1 MKIHLIRLAVFVGVT
16 VAVVRASATGALAQ
30 DKSDKA
36 DPQAAVIHHL
46 RAACVANADLH
57 GVLIKDAELDK
68 AKKALVLQGLVDG
81 KEQRKAL
88 AREAA
93 RLLKNTKWE
102 EAYAGGVI
110 VDRLADSP
118 LKSKYLGMLKTD
130 FAAKDADRTLAQTRL
145 DDLHYQHSSEGWR
158 LVVSGVC
165 IAEKDPNEVKGLLER
180 RIAHLVRKEYA
191 ADELRD
197 VKFEVVAEAMMF
209 ERPLPKFRAAFLKS
223 NMNTIFI
230 QDANYDAAGV
240 LQLQGIVSKAD
251 VERCEKFFKRD
262 LAQEKAVASGC
273 SFKSMQAIDWP
284 LDVKKWN
291 QGLLRE
297 ALDDVQKLHILR
309 AYFESPDQI
318 VCDAT
323 TLETKTDENQAAVS
337 LKKALAG
344 TWKKDWQKYYP
355 KAEITANVIPLANAK
370 PDLQRALLEAGLK
383 RTLVTGLGFDADGSL
398 VIAGLTGSQA
408 EHDAVARHLDA
419 AALAG
424 LFGGGKAPVGL
435 REQDWDAKFHA
446 KAAVSL
452 KNLAVV
458 DWDGKIKQ
466 FQKKLSAAAA
476 TNTMRLDDIYF
487 TRGKA
492 TAPEKNDDDK
502 KKDDAKTEN
511 AGDLQIVFSGITLRE
526 DVAKKLFAEECK
538 NWPEVNAAIGE
549 RGVIADFKFVA
560 VDQPKLQ
567 GWIEKVATFDGIFI
581 DPAMVFDEAGKLVL
595 TGKWRTGSDDEKARI
610 QAILDNEFSG
620 DALAPQKNGI
630 VYQLKPA
637 PTRELLSDLQ
647 IWVQNNKNVEDTFV
661 ERLYYDK
668 TGNLA
673 LQFLPVPSKDKPMQ
687 AKNQALIEKE
697 LRRLIKLKAIELRLP
712 ADQKLLPF
720 PPAPAGPEQ
729 KKKAAPDTTE
739 NFAPR
744 QAFVSAPVVFS
755 AQKGDDD
762 LPLPPA
768 EHLRQKVIAKSEFW
782 DGVLLERGY
791 FDAKGNYRLAG
802 LVDNATQ
809 IDRLEKEL
817 REMAAQPD
825 WRPALANR
833 LDAKELRRGLRVM
846 PLRPMLEALMKAM
859 PEYEELDQ
867 IRLSGRAYHAVDK
880 KLVLVGF
887 TTIDETDKAAA
898 KERRAEAGDKFADL
912 LRAHPDWRERV
923 VAGLELNLA
932 TVKQNRNIAALA
944 SDRAFEWLVDEL
956 ADPVNPP
963 GQSYASYVW
972 AQAGC
977 TPVVLV
983 YARPGKAGDS
993 AKKLPPRDVLVR
1005 CIHNLD
1011 VTLFHAPD
1019 DSGAWFL
1026 RAACYAAAKDE
1037 ASALRDL
1044 RRMNK
1049 IEMDNE
1055 SAQRKRLAEIERFQ
1069 GYLRQLTIGLS
1080 QQALVDIGAG
1090 NPPRSLEEIARLIK

>member
-1 MKIHLIRLAVFVGVT
+1 MKTHLVCLAVFVGV
-16 VAVVRASATGALAQ
+16 ASAGQALAQ
-30 DKSDKA
+30 DKADKA
-36 DPQAAVIHHL
+36 DPQAAILDRL

-57 GVLIKDAELDK
+57 GVLIKDAEHDK
-68 AKKALVLQGLVDG
+68 AKKALVLKGLVDG
-81 KEQRKAL
+81 NAQQEAL
-88 AREAA
+88 AQEAA

-102 EAYAGGVI
+102 EVYPGGI
-110 VDRLADSP
+110 LVDKLTVSP
-118 LKSKYLGMLKTD
+118 LKSKYLKMLKTD
-130 FAAKDADRTLAQTRL
+130 FAEGRANGDAKDIARILARTRL
-145 DDLHYQHSSEGWR
+145 DDLYYEHSPKGWR
-158 LVVSGVC
+158 LVVAGVC
-165 IAEKDPNEVKGLLER
+165 IFTDKDDNEIRDLLRDSIEH
-180 RIAHLVRKEYA
+180 ALRKEYG
-191 ADELRD
+191 ADELKD
-197 VKFEVVAEAMMF
+197 VEFRVTTGAVEFHK
-209 ERPLPKFRAAFLKS
+209 PLPEFQSAFLK
-223 NMNTIFI
+223 NNIITVLF
-230 QDANYDAAGV
+230 QDAVYDADGV
-240 LQLQGIVSKAD
+240 LQLKGIASKAD
-251 VERCEKFFKRD
+251 LERCEKLFKRD
-262 LAQEKAVASGC
+262 FSQGKTVAAGF
-273 SFKSMQAIDWP
+273 SFKGVQPIEWP
-284 LDVKKWN
+284 LDSKKWN
-291 QGLLRE
+291 QELAR
-297 ALDDVQKLHILR
+297 AADDLKKLHILH
-309 AYFESPDQI
+309 AYFESPDSI
-318 VCDAT
+318 RCDAVT
-323 TLETKTDENQAAVS
+323 FEPIDVNKARDSLEETLVS
-337 LKKALAG
+337 A
-344 TWKKDWQKYYP
+344 WKKDWDKYQKAKLTASV
-355 KAEITANVIPLANAK
+355 KAIGNIKA
-370 PDLQRALLEAGLK
+370 DLQRALLEAGLK

-567 GWIEKVATFDGIFI
+567 GWIEKVATFDGIFM

-668 TGNLA
+668 SGNLA

-729 KKKAAPDTTE
+729 KKKAAPDTTV

-755 AQKGDDD
+755 ARKGDDD

-833 LDAKELRRGLRVM
+833 LDTKELRRGLRIM

-977 TPVVLV
+977 TPVVIV

-1090 NPPRSLEEIARLIK
+1090 NPPRSLEDIARLIK